1 MSKRTEDLI
10 YWVVVV
16 LAVIGVG
23 VMLWMML
30 GG

>member
-16 LAVIGVG
+16 LAGLGVAW
-23 VMLWMML
+23 MLWWAL
-30 GG
+30 G

>member
-16 LAVIGVG
+16 LAGLGVAW
-23 VMLWMML
+23 MLWWAL
-30 GG
+30 GW

>member
-1 MSKRTEDLI
+1 MSRRSEDVL
-10 YWVVVV
+10 YWSVCI

-23 VMLWMML
+23 AMLWMML

>member
-23 VMLWMML
+23 AMLWMML

>member
-10 YWVVVV
+10 YWAVVV

-23 VMLWMML
+23 AMLWMML